1 MQPYFYRRD
10 AHTKYFKSVHSFLG
24 LRVLKIR
31 RKFLNTLQAS
41 RIMKIY
47 LKCRNGHNK
56 VYLFPR
62 SNFCTSEKMWKL
74 TLTTKQFLTICTRDG
89 IDETACTTRWFDTE
103 AHAHTSLRRRAS
115 AKRLYAYCDY
125 SRELQR
131 VRRPRFALI
140 YAFTDITHRIDPVND
155 CLKRSP
161 SSSELRRKDAR
172 VLPHANS
179 RRINF
184 APPLYMLTLDFYP
197 PA

>member
-1 MQPYFYRRD
+1 MLQIGAFIFRS
-10 AHTKYFKSVHSFLG
+10 ACFKNSQ
-24 LRVLKIR
+24 KI
-31 RKFLNTLQAS
+31 LEYLQAS
-41 RIMKIY
+41 RMDITSY
-47 LKCRNGHNK
+47 TSFL
-56 VYLFPR
+56 R

-89 IDETACTTRWFDTE
+89 IDETTCTTRWFNTE

-184 APPLYMLTLDFYP
+184 APPLYMLTLGFYP